1 MKTWLLTINVVH
13 KLTTSQFKPVSKN
26 KFLMSSR
33 MYLRDSV
40 SLKAGTTLNFN
51 RPWSQYSN
59 SQEYPKL
66 LEEKLRTKWISS
78 QRRCFRES
86 FNTNIVTW
94 MLSKNLVKC
103 IGPKDLN
110 PAIKRPDFQMPTVND
125 ILPKISKIK
134 LLTVVDAKEDF
145 WHGKPDK
152 KFHLV
157 TKL

>member
-51 RPWSQYSN
+51 RQWSQYSN

-66 LEEKLRTKWISS
+66 LEEKLRTKWISN
-78 QRRCFRES
+78 QKRCFLES

-94 MLSKNLVKC
+94 MLSKKTSKVRLC
-103 IGPKDLN
+103 IDSKDLN
-110 PAIKRPDFQMPTVND
+110 PAIKRPDFQMPTVDD
-125 ILPKISKIK
+125 ILPKISKTK

-145 WHGKPDK
+145 GKPDRN
-152 KFHLV
+152 LV
-157 TKL
+157 